1 MSLAIDSTTIPQGY
15 RFATVPDFAGKELG
29 VSEWTAIDQARIQA
43 FADCTGDQQWI
54 HTDVERCRSESP
66 FGAPIAH
73 GFLLL
78 SLLAKLLMDVGTVP
92 PDASRVMNLGLKD
105 ARFRTPVRA
114 GARVRARIGLLSVE
128 RKSEGRLV
136 AVASALLEVENEK
149 EPALSAELVLMLVP

>member
-1 MSLAIDSTTIPQGY
+1 MNQDY
-15 RFATVPDFAGKELG
+15 RFATVPDFVGKELG
-29 VSEWTAIDQARIQA
+29 LSDWIGIDQAQIQA

-78 SLLAKLLMDVGTVP
+78 SLLARLLMDVGTVP
-92 PDASRVMNLGLKD
+92 PDASRVMNLGIKD

-114 GARVRARIGLLSVE
+114 GARVRARIGLAAVD
-128 RKSEGRLV
+128 RKSEGRLI
-136 AVASALLEVENEK
+136 ATASAVLEVENEK
-149 EPALSAELVLMLVP
+149 DPALSAELVLMLIP